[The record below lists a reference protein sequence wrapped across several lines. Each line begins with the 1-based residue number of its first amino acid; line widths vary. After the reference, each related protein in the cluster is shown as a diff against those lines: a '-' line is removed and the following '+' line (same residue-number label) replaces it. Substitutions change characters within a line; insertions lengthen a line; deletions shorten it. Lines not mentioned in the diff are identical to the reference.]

1 MYLNLKMQI
10 WRSGIRQNRL
20 AQILGIDEALLS
32 KIVNGYRLPK
42 PEMRSQIAKVLQHD
56 EAWLF
61 SAAVPEEAS
70 SRNNSDEPEP
80 KVEMGGAGE

>member
-20 AQILGIDEALLS
+20 AQLLGIDEALLS
-32 KIVNGYRLPK
+32 KIVNGYRMPK
-42 PEMRSQIAKVLQHD
+42 PETRSQIAKILQHD

-61 SAAVPEEAS
+61 TAAAPKEAS
-70 SRNNSDEPEP
+70 SVDSDVEPRANAES
-80 KVEMGGAGE
+80 GGVID

>member
-42 PEMRSQIAKVLQHD
+42 PEMRSQIAKILQHD

-61 SAAVPEEAS
+61 TAVVPDEASAADS
-70 SRNNSDEPEP
+70 N
-80 KVEMGGAGE
+80 VEHGAKAESGGVID